1 MTIYQAMQLNAAG
14 SKSLIK
20 NSHSRRESVKWGFV
34 YLLKVILT
42 VAFCFVFVTCF
53 SLLFGSENSIAGVVV
68 LLILLLVRQ
77 SDFGMNMPG
86 SMLALFLL
94 FAILCVSPMAAS
106 LLSPFPA
113 FLVHLLSIFA
123 ITLLGCH
130 NIIMCNHFTF
140 VLGYLLLFGYPV
152 TGNSYICR
160 LKALLLGYM
169 ICAAVYW
176 IRHRNHHFR
185 RGFFHLLE
193 EFHLHSSRSQWQL
206 RISLAT
212 SSAMLL
218 TTCMGLPRAM
228 WVGIACMSIMA
239 PFITDCTYRE
249 LRRAPFNIAGCLL
262 FILLYHALP
271 KNLHPFLGILGGI
284 GVGFSAKYSFQNI
297 FNVLGALIIATDLFG
312 LYPAVLI
319 RIAANLMATFYC
331 IGFNILWEH
340 VRHKLQSVRQPA

>member
-228 WVGIACMSIMA
+228 WVGIACMS
-239 PFITDCTYRE
+239 
-249 LRRAPFNIAGCLL
+249 
-262 FILLYHALP
+262 LP